1 MRELFLL
8 AKPKVA
14 ELIKTAVAQPAMW
27 ESFLNDKPL
36 HQKHR
41 ITSEEMQFLT
51 KVAKLGEIKDRRDL
65 IFILI
70 AVRYVIVDRYPGT
83 RPL

>member
-1 MRELFLL
+1 LL

-14 ELIKTAVAQPAMW
+14 ELIKPAVAQPAMW